1 MSSAYHPQT
10 DGQTEVVNRCLETY
24 LSCMTSERPKD
35 WVKWLALAEW
45 WCITSY
51 HTAIHTTPYEAM
63 YGQPP
68 PLHLP
73 YLPGDSKVEAVDRS
87 LQAREAAI
95 TLLKFHLQ
103 RAQHRM
109 KQQADQG
116 RSDRSLDVGD
126 WAYLKL
132 QPYRQKT
139 VVNRLCLKLA
149 AKYFGPYKVL
159 ARVGEVAYKLE
170 LPSNSKVHPVFHI
183 LQLRKHIGKQLV
195 QSELPLLDVDG
206 VISREPIGH

>member
-1 MSSAYHPQT
+1 
-10 DGQTEVVNRCLETY
+10 
-24 LSCMTSERPKD
+24 MTSEWPKD
-35 WVKWLALAEW
+35 WVKWLPLAEW
-45 WCITSY
+45 WYNTSY
-51 HTAIHTTPYEAM
+51 HTAIQTTPYEAM

-73 YLPGDSKVEAVDRS
+73 YLLGDSKVEAVDRS

-95 TLLKFHLQ
+95 NLLKFHLQ

-109 KQQADQG
+109 KMQADKG
-116 RSDRSLDVGD
+116 RSDRHMAVGD

-139 VVNRLCLKLA
+139 VVNMLCVKLA
-149 AKYFGPYKVL
+149 AKYFGPYKIL
-159 ARVGEVAYKLE
+159 AKVGAVAYKLE

-183 LQLRKHIGKQLV
+183 SQLKRHMGTHTV
-195 QSELPLLDVDG
+195 QFELPLLDADG
-206 VISREPIGH
+206 VLSKEPIAILDRRLNKRRGKAITEVLVQ